1 MSTTRCFSCIALPF
15 PRVVLGSK
23 IFRSKNIQEQKYS
36 GQQSRSCQESAIAS
50 PCNKP
55 GRATTPVPAASCR
68 AFSVS
73 VLTSYIEGQC
83 RLLLYCNTHFK
94 NLAYRKLG
102 YGLCPFRTY
111 GSGPVR
117 SLIHRVSEKTPSRK
131 PVYEAVKPYAIG
143 PGLRP
148 RAWLGWLGRDIVG
161 SPWCMSFEEKVEEWT

>member
-55 GRATTPVPAASCR
+55 GCATTPVPAASCR
-68 AFSVS
+68 PFSAS

-83 RLLLYCNTHFK
+83 RVLLYCNTNFK
-94 NLAYRKLG
+94 NLTYRKLG
-102 YGLCPFRTY
+102 DGLLYSPGCLE
-111 GSGPVR
+111 GSF
-117 SLIHRVSEKTPSRK
+117 SETHIHTL
-131 PVYEAVKPYAIG
+131 A
-143 PGLRP
+143 
-148 RAWLGWLGRDIVG
+148 
-161 SPWCMSFEEKVEEWT
+161 C

>member
-1 MSTTRCFSCIALPF
+1 MSATRWFSCIAFPF

-23 IFRSKNIQEQKYS
+23 NIRASKAAPVKSQRSLARATDS
-36 GQQSRSCQESAIAS
+36 
-50 PCNKP
+50 

-73 VLTSYIEGQC
+73 VLISYIEEHC

-117 SLIHRVSEKTPSRK
+117 SLIHRAAEKVSSRK

-143 PGLRP
+143 PGLWP

>member
-68 AFSVS
+68 AFSAS
-73 VLTSYIEGQC
+73 VLTFYIEGQC
-83 RLLLYCNTHFK
+83 RQLLYCNTHFK

-102 YGLCPFRTY
+102 DGLPLFTELPRR
-111 GSGPVR
+111 GVPGNRASGDAD
-117 SLIHRVSEKTPSRK
+117 SRK
-131 PVYEAVKPYAIG
+131 LKP
-143 PGLRP
+143 LLP
-148 RAWLGWLGRDIVG
+148 R
-161 SPWCMSFEEKVEEWT
+161 CSFATLVAFLW